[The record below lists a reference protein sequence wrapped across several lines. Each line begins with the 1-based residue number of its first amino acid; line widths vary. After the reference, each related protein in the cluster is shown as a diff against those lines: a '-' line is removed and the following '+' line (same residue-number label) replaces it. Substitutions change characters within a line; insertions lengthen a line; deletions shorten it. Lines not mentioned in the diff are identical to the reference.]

1 MMYLSHLNSLNSW
14 WCIGLFVTWQVRWDD
29 ESQYHQEIESV
40 YVGGRLSFLL
50 PPPAGMVIG
59 LFETECDA
67 HTHTHQKTPLST
79 PHRIVFL
86 IGVICPWLKF

>member
-29 ESQYHQEIESV
+29 QSQYHQEIESV
-40 YVGGRLSFLL
+40 FVGGRLSFLL

-59 LFETECDA
+59 LFETECD
-67 HTHTHQKTPLST
+67 THTHGLLWRRFMRSSLQVSLM
-79 PHRIVFL
+79 V
-86 IGVICPWLKF
+86 